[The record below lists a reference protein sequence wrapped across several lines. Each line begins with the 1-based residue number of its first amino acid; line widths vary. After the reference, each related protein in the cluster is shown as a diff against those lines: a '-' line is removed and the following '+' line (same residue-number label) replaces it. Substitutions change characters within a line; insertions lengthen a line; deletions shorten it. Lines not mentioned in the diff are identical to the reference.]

1 MNVPLQHRAS
11 FYDKVRRVVDLMAEA
26 GVCHLDVRLNNLFYH
41 VEQNGEVNIKVIDF
55 DFAWLMDHQLP
66 ELFREWIDN
75 TYNAFPK
82 NVNVAG
88 REWLNPMMAALRTAL
103 GLS

>member
-1 MNVPLQHRAS
+1 
-11 FYDKVRRVVDLMAEA
+11 
-26 GVCHLDVRLNNLFYH
+26 
-41 VEQNGEVNIKVIDF
+41 
-55 DFAWLMDHQLP
+55 MDHQLP

-75 TYNAFPK
+75 TYYAFPK

-88 REWLNPMMAALRTAL
+88 CEWLNPMMAALRTAL